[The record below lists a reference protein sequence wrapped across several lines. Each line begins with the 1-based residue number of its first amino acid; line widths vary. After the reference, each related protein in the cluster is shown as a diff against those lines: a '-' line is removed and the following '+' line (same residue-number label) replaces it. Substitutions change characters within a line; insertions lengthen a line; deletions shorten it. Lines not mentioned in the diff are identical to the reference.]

1 MRDKREEATLLQ
13 DAARRVV
20 SHLIN
25 MDRVTTHR
33 SANLV
38 RSLEFIPKGPNYAQ
52 CYVVQLYFMER
63 RGQ

>member
-1 MRDKREEATLLQ
+1 MRDKREEATLQ

-38 RSLEFIPKGPNYAQ
+38 RSLEFIPKSPNYAQ